1 VSTVRFRV
9 VATALSIAALLAGCS
24 TTTPPADVGNG
35 PAGPAQIGR
44 FASDNPGSVNVYWMP
59 TPNGLV
65 VVDAGRNVAGGRRAV
80 AELQRT
86 GQPVVAILITHPH
99 PDHVGGLGVLHEA
112 FPQVPIYASAATTAW
127 MRADPLGFYG
137 LARQA
142 DPDYP
147 AQLTYPDRTFDDGA
161 PLDIDGVRFETAG
174 FAPGESETATAY
186 YEPTTGTLFAGDLT
200 DDKATPALLEGHTC
214 GWLADLGRLRSLFP
228 DARMIYPG
236 HGAPGVPTDQIDQQV
251 TYLRDVR
258 ALVRPALSD
267 ASAGGAALDAAE
279 QAGIV
284 AELGRRYPGYPPVA
298 SLPDLQSVNI
308 AAVARELAADAGTAL
323 DPACAA

>member
-1 VSTVRFRV
+1 VTTEHLRTLLTAGVVS
-9 VATALSIAALLAGCS
+9 LAALAGCS
-24 TTTPPADVGNG
+24 TPAPVDAA
-35 PAGPAQIGR
+35 AGPPPIGR
-44 FASDNPGSVNVYWMP
+44 FASENPGSVNVYWMP
-59 TPNGLV
+59 TPEGLV
-65 VVDAGRNVAGGRRAV
+65 VVDAGRNVAGGHRAV

-86 GQPVVAILITHPH
+86 GRPVLAILITHPH

-112 FPQVPIYASAATTAW
+112 FPQAPVYASAATAAW

-161 PLDIDGVRFETAG
+161 PLDIGGVRFETAG
-174 FAPGESETATAY
+174 FAPGESETATAF
-186 YEPTTGTLFAGDLT
+186 YEPGTGTLFAGDVT

-214 GWLADLGRLRSLFP
+214 GWLVDLDRLRSRFP
-228 DARMIYPG
+228 DARTIYPG
-236 HGAPGVPTDQIDQQV
+236 HGAPGVPTQQIDQQV

-258 ALVRPALSD
+258 ALVRPAL
-267 ASAGGAALDAAE
+267 DAASPGGPGVDPAE
-279 QAGIV
+279 RAGIA
-284 AELGRRYPGYPPVA
+284 AELDRRYPGYPPVA

-308 AAVARELAADAGTAL
+308 DAVARELAGPAP
-323 DPACAA
+323 DPACAG